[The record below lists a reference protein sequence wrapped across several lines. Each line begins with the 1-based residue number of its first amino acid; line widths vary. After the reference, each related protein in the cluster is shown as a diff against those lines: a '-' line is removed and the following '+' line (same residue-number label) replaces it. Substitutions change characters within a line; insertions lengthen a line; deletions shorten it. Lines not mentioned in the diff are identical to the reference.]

1 VSTGICTLC
10 RQAGYRAADAMK
22 KGLIILRRSVRTAYE
37 RDQHGPGRARG
48 GSAFPAD
55 GLCAAGQECP
65 ISPCPDP
72 WQAGAV
78 ADTLDSLVDSWLTL
92 SQAADLL
99 GVSVTKVRQLVREH
113 QLVAVRRDDLRE
125 PGVPAECIL
134 NGAIVKGLSGT
145 LILLSDH
152 GFDAAES
159 IEWLFTSDD
168 SLPGRPIDALREDRG
183 TEVRRRAQAVV

>member
-1 VSTGICTLC
+1 
-10 RQAGYRAADAMK
+10 
-22 KGLIILRRSVRTAYE
+22 
-37 RDQHGPGRARG
+37 
-48 GSAFPAD
+48 
-55 GLCAAGQECP
+55 
-65 ISPCPDP
+65 
-72 WQAGAV
+72 V
-78 ADTLDSLVDSWLTL
+78 ADPLDSLVDSWLTL
-92 SQAADLL
+92 SQASELL

-125 PGVPAECIL
+125 PGIPAECIMD
-134 NGAIVKGLSGT
+134 GAIVKGLSGT

-159 IEWLFTSDD
+159 IEWLFTPED